1 MLRAL
6 KYRLRALLPP
16 AIFLAITWYF
26 TWNAIHGK
34 SGLQA
39 QQVQR
44 AQLLQAQQNF
54 AQADQLRVEWQTRI
68 ADLSGQSIEPDMLD
82 EQAREVLNLA
92 DPDDIVVDLPPA
104 KTSP

>member
-1 MLRAL
+1 LFRVL

-26 TWNAIHGK
+26 GWNAIHGQ

-44 AQLLQAQQNF
+44 AQLLQAQQDY
-54 AQADQLRVEWQTRI
+54 AKAELLRLQWQTRV
-68 ADLSGQSIEPDMLD
+68 ADLSGQAIEPDMLD

-92 DPDDIVVDLPPA
+92 HPDDLVVDLPPV
-104 KTSP
+104 KSSE

>member
-6 KYRLRALLPP
+6 KHRLRALLPP

-26 TWNAIHGK
+26 GWSAIHGK

-44 AQLLQAQQNF
+44 AQLLQAQQDF
-54 AQADQLRVEWQTRI
+54 AKAEQLRVQWQTRI

-82 EQAREVLNLA
+82 EQARAVLNLA
-92 DPDDIVVDLPPA
+92 DPNDLVVDLPPA
-104 KTSP
+104 KSSE

>member
-1 MLRAL
+1 LLRAL

-26 TWNAIHGK
+26 GWNAIHGK

-39 QQVQR
+39 QQGQR
-44 AQLLQAQQNF
+44 AELLQAQQDYDK
-54 AQADQLRVEWQTRI
+54 AELLRTQWQTRI
-68 ADLSGQSIEPDMLD
+68 ADLSGQSIEPDTLS

-92 DPDDIVVDLPPA
+92 DPNDLVVDFGST
-104 KTSP
+104 KSSQ